1 MFRYLRM
8 TICALLGAWIGGQL
22 AAPLDEIFTD
32 SDAIATV
39 FALFGMWAGAVIA
52 GGALFDSLRLLP
64 KDFPRLTLALLAM
77 ALTALAFAYGV
88 IMIADGFLLLATIYL
103 GAAFALFQC
112 AGRNRYRYL
121 VLALVLGALAGSLL
135 SAAGGVQPVSK
146 VIQALNATGLE
157 QFLEDAKEGD
167 FHHYYLGRDRE
178 EMALAGVF
186 VGFFGLLLFDF
197 AVSMLHAFINAL
209 TRGYR
214 DGTSRTKTKQDQRK
228 I

>member
-1 MFRYLRM
+1 MLRYVRM

-22 AAPLDEIFTD
+22 VTPLDEIFTGE
-32 SDAIATV
+32 ATIIFV

-52 GGALFDSLRLLP
+52 GGALFDTLRLLP
-64 KDFPRLTLALLAM
+64 KGLPRLTLALLAM

-88 IMIADGFLLLATIYL
+88 LKIADGFLLLATIYL

-121 VLALVLGALAGSLL
+121 VLALVLGALAGSLV
-135 SAAGGVQPVSK
+135 SAAGGVQPVSRA
-146 VIQALNATGLE
+146 IQALKATGVE
-157 QFLEDAKEGD
+157 EFLEDAKEGD

-178 EMALAGVF
+178 EMALAGVMS
-186 VGFFGLLLFDF
+186 GFFGLLLFDF
-197 AVSMLHAFINAL
+197 AVSMLNAL
-209 TRGYR
+209 IYGLTGWYW
-214 DGTSRTKTKQDQRK
+214 DGDNETKTGQDKRK

>member
-1 MFRYLRM
+1 MLRYLRM
-8 TICALLGAWIGGQL
+8 TILALVGAWIGGQL

-32 SDAIATV
+32 GGAIICV

-52 GGALFDSLRLLP
+52 GGALFDTLRLLP
-64 KDFPRLTLALLAM
+64 RGLPRLTLALLAM

-88 IMIADGFLLLATIYL
+88 IKIADGFLLLASIYL

-112 AGRNRYRYL
+112 AGRNRFRYL
-121 VLALVLGALAGSLL
+121 IIALVLGALAGSLV

-146 VIQALNATGLE
+146 AIQALKATGVE
-157 QFLEDAKEGD
+157 QFLADAKEGA

-178 EMALAGVF
+178 EMALIGVIS
-186 VGFFGLLLFDF
+186 GFFGLLLFDY
-197 AVSMLHAFINAL
+197 AVSILHAFINAL

-214 DGTSRTKTKQDQRK
+214 DGTSKTKTKQDQRK